1 MRLMMARP
9 QSSIGFQP
17 VVSYPRNSQTPIRP
31 YVSPR
36 RPILNATVSH
46 NMRDGTLDLAWNTR
60 AARIQNRID
69 TLASITDES
78 GMITRTFLSPAMQKA
93 NQLVAEWMR
102 EARLASAEDRVG
114 NLVGQS
120 AADPGAPVFL
130 LGSHLD
136 SVRNA
141 GRFDGPL
148 GVLLA
153 IEAADVLRSNSV
165 EMPFSLAVVGFSD
178 E

>member
-1 MRLMMARP
+1 
-9 QSSIGFQP
+9 
-17 VVSYPRNSQTPIRP
+17 
-31 YVSPR
+31 
-36 RPILNATVSH
+36 
-46 NMRDGTLDLAWNTR
+46 MRDGPLDLAWNTR

-69 TLASITDES
+69 SLASITDES

-93 NQLVAEWMR
+93 NQVVAEWMQ
-102 EARLASAEDRVG
+102 EAGLAAAEDRVG

-120 AADPGAPVFL
+120 TADPGSPVFL

-148 GVLLA
+148 GVL
-153 IEAADVLRSNSV
+153 
-165 EMPFSLAVVGFSD
+165 
-178 E
+178 

>member
-1 MRLMMARP
+1 
-9 QSSIGFQP
+9 
-17 VVSYPRNSQTPIRP
+17 
-31 YVSPR
+31 
-36 RPILNATVSH
+36 
-46 NMRDGTLDLAWNTR
+46 MRDGTLDLAWNTR

-78 GMITRTFLSPAMQKA
+78 GIITRTFLSPAMQKA

-102 EARLASAEDRVG
+102 DAGLATAEDRVG

-120 AADPGAPVFL
+120 PAEPGAPVFL

-153 IEAADVLRSNSV
+153 IEAADILRSNSV

-178 E
+178 EEGVRFQNGYIGSKAFCGLLTPNELAMQDRNGLDSAPGP

>member
-1 MRLMMARP
+1 
-9 QSSIGFQP
+9 
-17 VVSYPRNSQTPIRP
+17 
-31 YVSPR
+31 
-36 RPILNATVSH
+36 
-46 NMRDGTLDLAWNTR
+46 
-60 AARIQNRID
+60 
-69 TLASITDES
+69 
-78 GMITRTFLSPAMQKA
+78 MQKA
-93 NQLVAEWMR
+93 NQVVAEWMR
-102 EARLASAEDRVG
+102 EAGLAAAEDRAG

-120 AADPGAPVFL
+120 ATDPGAPVFL

-178 E
+178 EEGVRFQNAYIGSKAFCGLLTPKELAMPDRNGLTLRQVLELRNGTGFVLS